1 MILLDHVLEPY
12 ELRMGQPGSVTGDQL
27 RAQAR
32 ALGVDRATEVIVL
45 AGAAYAAVARQ
56 VWPTAT
62 APLEGAGGMG
72 YRLQRL
78 KARRE
83 GRYAMAARTTTEQL
97 PDNPD
102 PDTAEQPGGPMTVTL
117 TPVRPITPL
126 TELEST
132 VTGAPDEEEGAVT
145 GPRPICTGREL
156 QEITVITDGEDVP
169 YRTDLT
175 FSCPT
180 WLPRP

>member
-1 MILLDHVLEPY
+1 
-12 ELRMGQPGSVTGDQL
+12 
-27 RAQAR
+27 
-32 ALGVDRATEVIVL
+32 
-45 AGAAYAAVARQ
+45 
-56 VWPTAT
+56 
-62 APLEGAGGMG
+62 MG

-78 KARRE
+78 KARRK
-83 GRYAMAARTTTEQL
+83 GRYAMAARTTAEQL
-97 PDNPD
+97 PDNPA
-102 PDTAEQPGGPMTVTL
+102 PDNPEQPGGPKTVTL
-117 TPVRPITPL
+117 TPVRSVRPVTPL

-132 VTGAPDEEEGAVT
+132 VPGAPDEEKGAVT
-145 GPRPICTGREL
+145 GLRLIYTGREL